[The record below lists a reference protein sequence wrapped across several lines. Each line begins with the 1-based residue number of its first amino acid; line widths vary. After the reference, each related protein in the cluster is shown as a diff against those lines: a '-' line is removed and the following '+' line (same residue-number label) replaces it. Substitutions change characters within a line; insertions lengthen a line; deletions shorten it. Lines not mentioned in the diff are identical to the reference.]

1 MAKKRYQPEQ
11 IVSILREA
19 ETVGSIKATCR
30 KHNITETIFHR
41 WKRMYGG
48 VHVSEVHKMK
58 QLEKENRQLKQL
70 AGDQAL
76 AIQVMK
82 DEMEK
87 RGWI

>member
-1 MAKKRYQPEQ
+1 MAKKRFQPEQ

-19 ETVGSIKATCR
+19 ETVGSIKDTCH
-30 KHNITETIFHR
+30 KHGISDVTFHR

-48 VHVSEVHKMK
+48 FPSSEVQHLR
-58 QLEKENRQLKQL
+58 QLDKENRQLKQL
-70 AGDQAL
+70 VGDQAL

-82 DEMEK
+82 EEMKK